1 MPRMKPAPVVLTLQ
15 QNIQSWRQRAQT
27 LRMIA
32 ASSRDQSA
40 RAVLA
45 ERAAQWESKAA
56 EAERAAPQSEQSERA

>member
-1 MPRMKPAPVVLTLQ
+1 MPRKKPAPVVLTVQ

-40 RAVLA
+40 RAVLN

-56 EAERAAPQSEQSERA
+56 EAEKVTAQSEHAGRA

>member
-1 MPRMKPAPVVLTLQ
+1 MKPAPVILTLQ

-40 RAVLA
+40 RAVLS

-56 EAERAAPQSEQSERA
+56 EAEKAGPPSEHPERA

>member
-1 MPRMKPAPVVLTLQ
+1 MPRMKPAPVVLTVQ

-40 RAVLA
+40 RAVLS
-45 ERAAQWESKAA
+45 ERAAQWDSKAA
-56 EAERAAPQSEQSERA
+56 EAEQATVQSGHAERA